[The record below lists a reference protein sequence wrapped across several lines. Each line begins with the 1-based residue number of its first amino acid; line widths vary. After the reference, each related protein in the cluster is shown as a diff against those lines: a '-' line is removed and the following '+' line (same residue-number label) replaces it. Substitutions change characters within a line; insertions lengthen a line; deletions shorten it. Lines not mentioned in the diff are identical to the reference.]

1 MCSSRCRSRLFIAW
15 IALLLVLI
23 GLGLAATLR
32 QWEQGLMLT
41 NLSRQM
47 SWGLY
52 IGAFTFLVGI
62 AASALAPSV
71 LALYGAVPRS
81 LALYGE
87 ALAVAAVLTAMLC
100 VTVDLGRPQLLLNIL
115 LHPSPTSPM
124 FWDFLALGLYCVLNL
139 ILLRTALEARSQGLP
154 EPRWMRPLALAAIP
168 LAVAIHTI
176 TAFIYAGLPDRSYW
190 LSAILAARFLAS
202 ALCSGPAVL
211 LLGLF
216 LLQRLTSLRR
226 FVPAPRPL
234 LHWIGWSLALHCF
247 FFGLELFTVYF
258 SGLPEAEPFTRLFTG
273 SGSLWFVSAWILAG
287 IALILLLPAFR
298 KALPLTLALIVVAVW
313 LDKAPGMMR
322 GGFNPDPFGIP
333 IVYTPSVTEVFI
345 LLGTFSTGLLC
356 LTFLWRTIAQHH
368 NFLYE
373 S

>member
-1 MCSSRCRSRLFIAW
+1 MYSSLRRNRLFAAW
-15 IALLLVLI
+15 VALLLLVI

-41 NLSRQM
+41 GLSRQM

-87 ALAVAAVLTAMLC
+87 ALAAATVLTAMLC
-100 VTVDLGRPQLLLNIL
+100 VMVDLGRPQLVLNIL

-124 FWDFLALGLYCVLNL
+124 FWDFLALSLYCLLNL

-154 EPRWMRPLALAAIP
+154 EPFWTRPLALAAIP

-176 TAFIYAGLPDRSYW
+176 TAFIYAGLPDRPYW

-216 LLQRLTSLRR
+216 LIQRLTHIPR
-226 FVPAPRPL
+226 FTFPPRPL

-258 SGLPEAEPFTRLFTG
+258 SGLPGSEAFALRFTE
-273 SGSLWFVSAWILAG
+273 SGSLWFISAWVLAA
-287 IALILLLPAFR
+287 IALILLLPALR
-298 KALPLTLALIVVAVW
+298 KALPLTLTLIVFAVW
-313 LDKAPGMMR
+313 QDKASGMMR
-322 GGFNPDPFGIP
+322 GGFSPDSFGIAV
-333 IVYTPSVTEVFI
+333 VYAPSITEVFI
-345 LLGTFSTGLLC
+345 LLGIFSVGLLF
-356 LTFLWRTIAQHH
+356 LTFLWRAIAQNH
-368 NFLYE
+368 NF
-373 S
+373 SI